1 MDNKPLSAWNSI
13 VSLNAAISILTT
25 AHGAALMHG
34 VGNFIGQIKCLH
46 FKEGVDKLE
55 NLQKFDEASRG
66 PWGSF
71 MFLATVKP
79 NLATLGALITIARFA
94 LSPLTQQ
101 VVKIEQ
107 QLVPKGNAVFGY
119 AHEYNRGLI
128 LANNVPDSIPQDPG
142 LQVATLRGLYN
153 ISSPEVFS
161 CSGKLTL
168 DTFQCA
174 KAYDNPSLTLCN
186 MTTSSGLGISTR
198 YVETD
203 LATTHYM
210 NVSSRWESD
219 DELRT
224 RLPEIA
230 RFALYRSTSDGNFNA
245 WDVNITDCSL
255 SLTAYEYTTAR
266 ANGSAFS
273 FEQTRE
279 VEPNPKNPWD
289 FIMNDDGMKSPA
301 RVQLNTSKV
310 QGIPA
315 LAISLSDLSA
325 LQVYLESDSI
335 ASEWV
340 SGNWV
345 NKNSGLSAALSGN
358 VDVGKRFEMMALSM
372 TSYLRSGPNSIPAAG
387 TSFSSQ
393 PFVSVRWPYLIGPGI
408 IQSAALLFTMVTI
421 AGNRKSRNVPLWKSS
436 ALAVL
441 ACHYDSQSG
450 RIQAKGMTMDMKE
463 MEKTAEKS
471 LAQLE

>member
-1 MDNKPLSAWNSI
+1 MSELQLDSKTYNHHPTHAVDEFESPSSNPVEHKRHGIFSPSEWLLEMLSTIGKLVCLAAIIAIFWNMDNKPLSAWNSI

-34 VGNFIGQIKCLH
+34 VGNFIGQIKWLH
-46 FKEGVDKLE
+46 FKEGVDRLE

-107 QLVPKGNAVFGY
+107 QLVPKGDAVFGY

-142 LQVATLRGLYN
+142 LQVAVLRGLYN

-161 CSGKLTL
+161 CSGECRWEGRYVSLGFKTECTNVTQATL
-168 DTFQCA
+168 DTSQCA

-186 MTTSSGLGISTR
+186 MTTPSGLGISTR

-203 LATTHYM
+203 LTTTYCM

-255 SLTAYEYTTAR
+255 SLAAYEYTNAR

-279 VEPNPKNPWD
+279 P
-289 FIMNDDGMKSPA
+289 
-301 RVQLNTSKV
+301 RT
-310 QGIPA
+310 
-315 LAISLSDLSA
+315 
-325 LQVYLESDSI
+325 
-335 ASEWV
+335 
-340 SGNWV
+340 
-345 NKNSGLSAALSGN
+345 
-358 VDVGKRFEMMALSM
+358 
-372 TSYLRSGPNSIPAAG
+372 
-387 TSFSSQ
+387 
-393 PFVSVRWPYLIGPGI
+393 
-408 IQSAALLFTMVTI
+408 
-421 AGNRKSRNVPLWKSS
+421 
-436 ALAVL
+436 
-441 ACHYDSQSG
+441 
-450 RIQAKGMTMDMKE
+450 
-463 MEKTAEKS
+463 
-471 LAQLE
+471 